1 MTPSERHVALTVME
15 KLREDILWGRTKDGR
30 RIVDAGDM
38 RRHLTDRINHIRSHV
53 HMKMSLSRC
62 KPEGGYEE

>member
-1 MTPSERHVALTVME
+1 ME
-15 KLREDILWGRTKDGR
+15 R

-38 RRHLTDRINHIRSHV
+38 RRYLTEKINHIRSHM
-53 HMKMSLSRC
+53 HMEMSLARC